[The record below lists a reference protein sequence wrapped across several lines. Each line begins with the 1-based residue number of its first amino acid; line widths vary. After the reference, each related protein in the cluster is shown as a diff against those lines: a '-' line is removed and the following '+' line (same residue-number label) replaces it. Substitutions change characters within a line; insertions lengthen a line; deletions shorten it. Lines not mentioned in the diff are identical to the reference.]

1 MDLDYFIS
9 KSGLNGQAMFS
20 NIWCK
25 ASKQPTGIK
34 NESNEQDRF
43 SSGVKQYYPSKV
55 DSAELYF
62 LH

>member
-1 MDLDYFIS
+1 MYLDYFIS

-34 NESNEQDRF
+34 NESNE
-43 SSGVKQYYPSKV
+43 
-55 DSAELYF
+55 
-62 LH
+62 